1 MEYPTLLAKG
11 ITVSTEILSDAP
23 EDGHVLF
30 MDLVGYSKLPMDEQ
44 RDLIRKLFE
53 LARSTPEFQRAQS
66 DNRLISLP
74 TGDGMA
80 LIFFQNPLAPVQC
93 ALEIADA
100 LKTYPAVKLRMG
112 IHSGP
117 VFRVLD
123 INNNPNVSGGGV
135 NFAERAMDMG
145 DAGHILLS
153 RSVADNLMQLG
164 NWQQYLEDLGE
175 HEVKHGVP
183 MRLFNLCKG
192 VLGRP
197 ERPGKLSRRAEPA
210 WLSPRAE
217 LLRHCGELFESL
229 EEFSNP
235 ERLRAFFRL
244 LGLETYGRCVPR
256 SSNLDFDQ
264 LLDCLKS
271 SGRDYYGQALVEVL
285 DALASRYKYD
295 YRRMECENLRDSLKR
310 HLGQS

>member
-1 MEYPTLLAKG
+1 M
-11 ITVSTEILSDAP
+11 SDTP

-44 RDLIRKLFE
+44 RDLILKLFD
-53 LARSTPEFQRAQS
+53 LVRGTPEFQRALS
-66 DNRLISLP
+66 DDQLISLP

-93 ALEIADA
+93 ALEVAEA

-135 NFAERAMDMG
+135 NFAQRAMDMG

-164 NWQQYLEDLGE
+164 HWEPYLEDLGV
-175 HEVKHGVP
+175 HEVKHDVP
-183 MRLFNLCKG
+183 MHLFNLYKG
-192 VLGRP
+192 RSGRS

-217 LLRHCGELFESL
+217 LLRRCGELFESFA
-229 EEFSNP
+229 EFSNP
-235 ERLRAFFRL
+235 ESLRAFFRL
-244 LGLETYGRCVPR
+244 LGLESYGRCVPR
-256 SSNLDFDQ
+256 SSNLEFDQ

-271 SGRDYYGQALVEVL
+271 SGRDYYGQALVETL

-295 YRRMECENLRDSLKR
+295 YRRMECENLRDSLK
-310 HLGQS
+310 HYLGQS